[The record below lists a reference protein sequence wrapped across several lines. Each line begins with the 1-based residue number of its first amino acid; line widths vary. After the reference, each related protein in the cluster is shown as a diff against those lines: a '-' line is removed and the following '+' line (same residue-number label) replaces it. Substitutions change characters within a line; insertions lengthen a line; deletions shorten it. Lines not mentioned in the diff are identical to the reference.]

1 MCSQSN
7 KNFTLFILIRT
18 NLLAVFLFTALPNVV
33 CAEDLAPAEHDAPPA
48 DDVETTVEVD
58 DGAVD
63 DDVMFDSSLLKGMG
77 QNIDLSRFAKA
88 GAIDAG
94 TYRIDVIIN
103 GRSSLRQ
110 SVNVIEDEAEEG
122 EKRFCFT
129 ASDVAQWGVDL
140 ASLPDQKKVKRLLQE
155 SCVEATTLIPDATF
169 SMNLAKLNAQL
180 SIPQAYIGM
189 VRPDYIDPK
198 DWDAGITAGFI
209 NYSANA
215 FLNKQSDAD
224 DSSSFSA
231 NLRTGLNFEG
241 WRFRHDG
248 RYENKD
254 DEPSN
259 YDAQKTYVQTDVTG
273 ARSQFTVG
281 EYFTPGETLDSLSF
295 TGIQIASDESML
307 PETERGF
314 APIVRGT
321 ADTNAKVTITQGD
334 NVIYEST
341 VSPGPFAISDLYPN
355 SNSGDLDVEVAEA
368 DGRVKRFTVPFSA
381 VIQMLR
387 PGSSRFSMTLGRYR
401 DDNISYEPEFAQGTY
416 RRGITNDLTLYTGAT
431 GAEDYYAVLAGAAV
445 GTPVGAIS
453 LDVTHTQASNISVEA
468 RPTQDEFSGESYR
481 LNFNRLIDYSQTNIS
496 ITASRFSNEEYLDFS
511 DFVQVR
517 DNPSDVFN
525 REKNRY
531 QFNIDQPFGD
541 YGSIFVS
548 GVVQN
553 YWDSEQDTTTFQIG
567 LNKSFNWGSLNFTA
581 SRDLED
587 DSDESTDSFLLTLSM
602 PFELGSNRAYVN
614 TSVSSDGDDKHGFRT
629 SLNGSGGANDQLN
642 YGVYG
647 AADIDSSGSTENYG
661 GDLQYR
667 TSLSQIGASTSIG
680 QDFSQYTVSATGTLL
695 GHSGG
700 LVASPE
706 QGDTIALV
714 EAEGAEGAAIRGGL
728 GTKVNAGGYAAV
740 TNLTPYRKNT
750 VALDPKGLSR
760 DVELSLTSQETVPRR
775 GAIVK
780 LEYPTVT
787 GSPLLLRVKREP
799 KIPFG
804 AQVVDAAG
812 EQVSLVGQGGLIF
825 IRGEYPEL
833 RVVWGQGVDESCT
846 LVYEQPEDAP
856 NGNYVQVQAQCI
868 SEAS

>member
-1 MCSQSN
+1 MSPQ
-7 KNFTLFILIRT
+7 
-18 NLLAVFLFTALPNVV
+18 AVF
-33 CAEDLAPAEHDAPPA
+33 AE
-48 DDVETTVEVD
+48 ETPLSESESTSENDIQTTTEVD
-58 DGAVD
+58 ENPVD
-63 DDVMFDSSLLKGMG
+63 DDQMFDSSLLKGMG

-94 TYRIDVIIN
+94 TYRIDVIVN
-103 GRSSLRQ
+103 GQSSLRQ
-110 SVNVIEDEAEEG
+110 TVTVIKDEAEEG

-129 ASDVAQWGVDL
+129 ASDVAQWGVDIP
-140 ASLPDQKKVKRLLQE
+140 SLPNQKKVKQLLQE
-155 SCVEATTLIPDATF
+155 SCIEAKMLIPDATF

-180 SIPQAYIGM
+180 SIPQAYVGM
-189 VRPDYIDPK
+189 VRPDYIDPE
-198 DWDAGITAGFI
+198 DWDAGITAGYI
-209 NYSANA
+209 NYSTNA
-215 FLNKQSDAD
+215 FLNKQTGSD

-231 NLRTGLNFEG
+231 NLRTGINIAG

-248 RYENKD
+248 RYENKN
-254 DEPSN
+254 DEASD
-259 YDAQKTYVQTDVTG
+259 YDSQKTYVQTDVTG
-273 ARSQFTVG
+273 ALSQFTVG
-281 EYFTPGETLDSLSF
+281 EYFTPGETLDSFSF

-314 APIVRGT
+314 APVVRGT

-341 VSPGPFAISDLYPN
+341 VAPGPFAINDLYPN
-355 SNSGDLDVEVAEA
+355 SNSGDLDVEVIEA

-387 PGSSRFSMTLGRYR
+387 PGTSRFSTTLGRFR
-401 DDNISYEPEFAQGTY
+401 DDNISDEPEFAQGTY

-431 GAEDYYAVLAGAAV
+431 GAQDYYAFLAGAAV
-445 GTPVGAIS
+445 GTPLGAIS
-453 LDVTHTQASNISVEA
+453 LDVTHTQASNLSVDA
-468 RPTQDEFSGESYR
+468 RPEDDKFSGESYR
-481 LNFNRLIDYSQTNIS
+481 LSYNRFIDYSQTNIS
-496 ITASRFSNEEYLDFS
+496 ITASRFSNEDYLAFS
-511 DFVQVR
+511 DFVQLS
-517 DNPSDVFN
+517 DNPLNDFN
-525 REKNRY
+525 REKSRY
-531 QFNIDQPFGD
+531 QFNLDQPIGD
-541 YGSIFVS
+541 YGSIYMS

-567 LNKSFNWGSLNFTA
+567 LNKSFSWGNVNLTA

-587 DSDESTDSFLLTLSM
+587 DSEESSDSFLLTISM
-602 PFELGSNRAYVN
+602 PFELGSDRAYIN

-629 SLNGSGGANDQLN
+629 SLNGTGGANDQLN

-647 AADIDSSGSTENYG
+647 AADLDSSGNTENYG

-667 TSLSQIGASTSIG
+667 TSLTQLGTSTSQG
-680 QDFSQYTVSATGTLL
+680 EDFSQYTVSATGTLL
-695 GHSGG
+695 AHSGG

-706 QGDTIALV
+706 QGDTMALI

-775 GAIVK
+775 GAVVK

-787 GSPLLLRVKREP
+787 GSPLLLRVKRDP

-804 AQVVDAAG
+804 AQVLDAAG

-833 RVVWGQGVDESCT
+833 RVVWGQGIDESCT
-846 LVYEQPEDAP
+846 LVYDRPEDAP
-856 NGNYVQVQAQCI
+856 DGNYVQVQAQCI